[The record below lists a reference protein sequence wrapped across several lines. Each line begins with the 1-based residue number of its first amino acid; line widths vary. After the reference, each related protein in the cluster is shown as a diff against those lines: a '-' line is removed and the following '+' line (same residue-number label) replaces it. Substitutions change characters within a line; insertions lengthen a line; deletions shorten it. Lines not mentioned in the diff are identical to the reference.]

1 MFFSICVAV
10 PLIEKLKSAMQATGL
25 ANYTKHIYWAFG
37 FLERIIEKKFEQ
49 KITLRFYLQ

>member
-10 PLIEKLKSAMQATGL
+10 PLIEKLKSAMQATGI

-37 FLERIIEKKFEQ
+37 FLERIIEKKF
-49 KITLRFYLQ
+49 